1 MKINVR
7 PVAPKLIFATELKAG
22 DKFVTATPLGPG
34 TCVYTRLNVPLASP
48 YAALTDTLGLARL
61 DANQLV
67 YRYPAEPATTT
78 VGQLQPGDLFMYAGN
93 SPPSSVYMLTD
104 EVDRDG
110 DRRCVKL
117 TEGPGV
123 GVGTIVYLAH
133 ADTVSKVEVVE

>member
-7 PVAPKLIFATELKAG
+7 PVAPKPIPATELKAG
-22 DKFVTATPLGPG
+22 DKFTVLSTGR
-34 TCVYTRLNVPLASP
+34 CVYTRLNTPIGGLAS
-48 YAALTDTLGLARL
+48 AMTDTWGPCSLSPV
-61 DANQLV
+61 QLV

-78 VGQLQPGDLFMYAGN
+78 VGELQPGDLFMYAGD
-93 SPPSSVYMLTD
+93 SPPSSVYMATD

>member
-7 PVAPKLIFATELKAG
+7 PVAPKMIPVPELKAG

-61 DANQLV
+61 DANQSV

-78 VGQLQPGDLFMYAGN
+78 VGELEVGDLC
-93 SPPSSVYMLTD
+93 SPPKALGDVYM
-104 EVDRDG
+104 V
-110 DRRCVKL
+110 
-117 TEGPGV
+117 GPRGATSERLCMLVSSSTGMVGIALYLGQGV
-123 GVGTIVYLAH
+123 EMI
-133 ADTVSKVEVVE
+133 KVEVVE